1 MKTFKITKKQLLNAD
16 RKALR
21 EIELET
27 NGGWT
32 TNKKIHKSKKSY
44 ARKFKLDLEYLD

>member
-21 EIELET
+21 EMELEL
-27 NGGWT
+27 NGGWKAI
-32 TNKKIHKSKKSY
+32 KKVHKSKKDYS
-44 ARKFKLDLEYLD
+44 RKFNLDLELLD